1 MGILLMI
8 FFMAAMFKI
17 TGLFFRILGAMFG
30 WVLGMFGWMIL
41 ASLAVPVF
49 GLAFFVLPVI
59 LLVGVI
65 ALVKAAV

>member
-30 WVLGMFGWMIL
+30 WVLGIFGWLIL
-41 ASLAVPVF
+41 ASLAVTVF

-59 LLVGVI
+59 LLIGAV